1 MSLQEH
7 EFTIGVEE
15 EYQIIDPHTRELS
28 QSAHLVV
35 PKAREVLGE
44 EVQYEMI
51 LSQVEIA
58 TPICRNLE
66 NVQDQLVRLR
76 TGVINAAEQVGV
88 RIGAAGTHPFSHWHN
103 QQVTPKPRYEE
114 LIDTY
119 RQSIREQIIYGC
131 HVHIGLPNREIATQV
146 LNHARAWLAP
156 LLALSA
162 NSPYWLGDDTGY
174 DNYRTSLW
182 WTVPLSGPP
191 PAFQSYEHYCDTIR
205 DYVETNVVKEGT
217 RVYWDLRLS
226 ERFPTIEFRVMDVC
240 MRIETTVTLV
250 GLIRALVRTCYEM
263 ALQDTP
269 HLQISSEFL
278 KAAHW
283 CAARYGLNGELIDVH
298 GKRSLPA
305 HTFMQQMLDFLR
317 PALEMEGDWERVSYG
332 IQKILR
338 EGNGARQQQAVYQ
351 KTGDFHDVVDFI
363 ISETK
368 RF

>member
-1 MSLQEH
+1 MSLQDH

-28 QSAHLVV
+28 QSAHLIM
-35 PKAREVLGE
+35 PEAQKILGE
-44 EVQYEMI
+44 EVQHEMI
-51 LSQVEIA
+51 LSQIEIA
-58 TPICRNLE
+58 TPICHTLDD
-66 NVQDQLVRLR
+66 VQTQLVRLR
-76 TGVINAAEQVGV
+76 SGVINAAEKVGV
-88 RIGAAGTHPFSHWHN
+88 AIGAAGTHPFSHWRD
-103 QQVTPKPRYEE
+103 QEVTPRPRYEE
-114 LIDTY
+114 LIATY
-119 RQSIREQIIYGC
+119 RQSIREQVINGC
-131 HVHIGLPNREIATQV
+131 HVHIGLPDREMATRV
-146 LNHARAWLAP
+146 LNHARTWLAP

-191 PAFQSYEHYCDTIR
+191 PAFRSYEHYRETIR
-205 DYVETNVVKEGT
+205 EYIEAKVVEEGT

-250 GLIRALVRTCYEM
+250 GLIRALVRTCYEK
-263 ALQDTP
+263 ALQDTQ
-269 HLQISSEFL
+269 HLDVSSEFL
-278 KAAHW
+278 KATHW
-283 CAARYGLNGELIDVH
+283 CAARYGLHGELIDIY

-305 HTFMQQMLDFLR
+305 PVFIEQMMEFLR
-317 PALEMEGDWERVSYG
+317 PALEVDGDWERVSSG

-338 EGNGARQQQAVYQ
+338 EGNDSRKQQAIY
-351 KTGDFHDVVDFI
+351 KKSGNFRDVVDFV

-368 RF
+368 SF